1 MARSSLSI
9 RSRRGVRSL
18 LAAAAVLAV
27 TSSSFLSAFVSSPA
41 PSSARGTAITARRAG
56 AGQGADQL
64 VLSQEEFDMIL
75 DQEKLMERKKYYID
89 GEVKDG
95 NELVPWK
102 AVDERVI
109 ERDAKDRLKKNGIID
124 PASLLNQDQEKN
136 FKLKLIG
143 ESDVQISWV
152 GGAPSTKVG
161 FIVERKRVDQP
172 NFFEIANYERV
183 ENANLLVKPLAGAEY
198 TFDDELLEP
207 ATYSYRVLVRYRSG
221 ELEVVDSADIVVPE
235 SGGLIDDTIGAIVVV
250 GLLVVY
256 GVVSTLLDVQD

>member
-1 MARSSLSI
+1 MARSS
-9 RSRRGVRSL
+9 RSRQGFK
-18 LAAAAVLAV
+18 AFFGAAVLTITA
-27 TSSSFLSAFVSSPA
+27 SSFLSAFVA
-41 PSSARGTAITARRAG
+41 PGTPRALSARGEQLTARQAG
-56 AGQGADQL
+56 AGQGADDL
-64 VLSQEEFDMIL
+64 VLSQDEYNMIL
-75 DQEKLMERKKYYID
+75 EQEMLMERKKYYID
-89 GEVKDG
+89 GEIKNG

-102 AVDERVI
+102 TVDERVI

-124 PASLLNQDQEKN
+124 PESMLNQDQERN

-152 GGAPSTKVG
+152 GGAPGTKVG

-221 ELEVVDSADIVVPE
+221 ELEVVDSADILVPE
-235 SGGLIDDTIGAIVVV
+235 SGGLIDDTLGAIVFIGGLFVV
-250 GLLVVY
+250 GVI
-256 GVVSTLLDVQD
+256 SSILDTQD